1 MKYTVEMPD
10 YETVEKM
17 FADPDFMISVLL
29 LYKFEKQKRE
39 LAEKQRDEAVSKL
52 SKWTAKQ

>member
-1 MKYTVEMPD
+1 MPD